1 MSKKYLV
8 PVSWVVQGSVA
19 LEADNPLDAMDQAT
33 GCDLDTFASTPFPIV
48 LRVKSAPSTMCVP
61 ESV

>member
-33 GCDLDTFASTPFPIV
+33 GCDLDTFANADYLPGSFTVNFEMIEEV
-48 LRVKSAPSTMCVP
+48 
-61 ESV
+61 